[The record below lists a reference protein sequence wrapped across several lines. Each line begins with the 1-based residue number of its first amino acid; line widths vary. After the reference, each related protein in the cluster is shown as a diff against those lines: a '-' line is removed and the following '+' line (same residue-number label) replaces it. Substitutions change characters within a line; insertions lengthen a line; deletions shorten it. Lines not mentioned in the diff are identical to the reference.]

1 MPADLALING
11 KIATADRA
19 DRFVS
24 AVAIRDGRFV
34 AAGSDQQIAS
44 HTDRATQVIDL
55 GGRTAI
61 PGIIDSHNHIIHA
74 GVLLEGV
81 MLFAARTIED
91 VREAVARRVATARPG
106 EWIEGGGWIESQ
118 FREFRAPNRWDLD
131 EVSPDNPVVLDRLF
145 GASAV
150 NSKALELA
158 GIDRNTPDPRR
169 GQIERDPKTGEPT
182 GVLRN
187 GAQSLV
193 DTVVDAKPAVDRLER
208 AKHLIDITCREYV
221 RWGIT
226 SVVDPGV
233 PPLAM
238 QAYQQMRDTGRLPLR
253 LNMMPAWYGLDAT
266 ADQTSLDGVATALG
280 ARTGL
285 GDEWLRIGALK
296 MAIDGGLASMTALLN
311 RPFKDGTRSTIPLRL
326 DVGKLEQYFATGIER
341 DWSIGIHCGGDRA
354 QDLACEAFRHV
365 LDRTGRKPARHH
377 IIHGY
382 LPTARALETMAEYG
396 IGVSVQPGFM
406 WVEGDMYY
414 HAVEDE
420 TVEYFKPLQTYARH
434 GIVAAANS
442 DMTSAH
448 YNPFFGMHSAVTRK
462 TSQGRVMGEAERVTD
477 RKQMIR
483 LFTANGAWLT
493 GEEQLKGSIESGKLG
508 DVAVLSGDLFT
519 VPEDRIRELKVVLT
533 VVGGKVVHRAM

>member
-1 MPADLALING
+1 MPDLALING
-11 KIATADRA
+11 KIATVDKQ
-19 DRFVS
+19 DRFVT
-24 AVAIRDGRFV
+24 AVAIRNGRFV
-34 AAGSDQQIAS
+34 AAGSDMQVLS
-44 HTDRATQVIDL
+44 HTDRGTQVIDL

-61 PGIIDSHNHIIHA
+61 PGIVDSHNHIIHA

-81 MLFAARTIED
+81 MLFDARTIDD
-91 VREAVARRVATARPG
+91 VKAAVARRVAKARPG

-118 FREFRAPNRWDLD
+118 FAEFRAPNRWDLD
-131 EVSPDNPVVLDRLF
+131 EVSPENPVILDRLF

-150 NSKALELA
+150 NSKALESA

-193 DTVVDAKPAVDRLER
+193 DSVIAARPAGDLLER
-208 AKHLIDITCREYV
+208 TKHLIDITCREYI

-226 SVVDPGV
+226 SIVEPGV

-238 QAYQQMRDTGRLPLR
+238 QAYQQMRDAGRLPIR
-253 LNMMPAWYGLDAT
+253 LNMMPAWWGLFAT
-266 ADQTSLDGVATALG
+266 AGQANLDKVATALG

-285 GDEWLRIGALK
+285 GDEWLRVGALK
-296 MAIDGGLASMTALLN
+296 MAIDGGLASKTAMLN
-311 RPFKDGTRSTIPLRL
+311 APFIDGTWSTIPLRL
-326 DVGKLEQYFATGIER
+326 DIDRLEEYFTTGIER
-341 DWSIGIHCGGDRA
+341 DWSIGIHCCGDRA
-354 QDLACEAFRHV
+354 QDLACEAFARV

-382 LPTARALETMAEYG
+382 LPTPRALEIMAEYG

-414 HAVEDE
+414 HAVDVE
-420 TVEYFKPLQTYARH
+420 TVNYFKPLQTYAKH

-448 YNPFFGMHSAVTRK
+448 YNPFFGMHSAVTRR
-462 TSQGRVMGEAERVTD
+462 TSQGRVMGEAERVAD
-477 RKQMIR
+477 RNQMLR
-483 LFTANGAWLT
+483 LFTVNGAWLT
-493 GEEQLKGSIESGKLG
+493 GEEDLKGSIEPGKLG

-519 VPEDRIRELKVVLT
+519 VPEDEIRELKVVLT
-533 VVGGKVVHRAM
+533 VVGGTVVHREM